1 MTDETA
7 ADRSQAVPAPL
18 CSPASRGFVLH
29 ERLQADTIPIGRLAL
44 SRLLLMNDATYPW
57 LILVPQR
64 PDVHEIIDLA
74 AADRAT
80 LMEIV
85 EISRALAAML
95 HPDKL
100 NVAAGDR
107 QPRSATACPC
117 CRPLPQRPGMA
128 SADLGAH
135 ASASLQPGGWRGDA
149 RAVVSAPAVGAAGR
163 LTHPRQ
169 LGWPRCRG

>member
-80 LMEIV
+80 LMEEIV
-85 EISRALAAML
+85 EISRALAATL

-100 NVAAGDR
+100 NVAAIGNLVPQLHVHVVARFRSDPVWPAPIWGR
-107 QPRSATACPC
+107 TPPRPYSP
-117 CRPLPQRPGMA
+117 
-128 SADLGAH
+128 
-135 ASASLQPGGWRGDA
+135 
-149 RAVVSAPAVGAAGR
+149 AAGAEMR
-163 LTHPRQ
+163 AQ
-169 LGWPRCRG
+169 LSRHLPSVLPAD